1 MAVVPNGHPYAA
13 GGRYLG
19 HFFGDDCQKQSACGE
34 VFLLWKSRRLSEGEE
49 AEAVYAE
56 VSVAGARAST
66 LACGGHSEAGR
77 GARKPHEKAGA
88 QISERS
94 GTYLGSLAGT
104 QLGTGP
110 GLGRCQLLSRLGRA
124 SQGCRLTALQCDL
137 QEAGRTPG
145 STSVGVGRF
154 PGLAAAERGT
164 RFVSACGPPVVCL

>member
-1 MAVVPNGHPYAA
+1 MEITEAVSRRGSRGRLRRGFCCGGEGQQRLHVGATQRQA
-13 GGRYLG
+13 GGPG
-19 HFFGDDCQKQSACGE
+19 SPT
-34 VFLLWKSRRLSEGEE
+34 RRREPE
-49 AEAVYAE
+49 
-56 VSVAGARAST
+56 
-66 LACGGHSEAGR
+66 
-77 GARKPHEKAGA
+77 
-88 QISERS
+88 SERS
-94 GTYLGSLAGT
+94 GTYLGSPAGT

-137 QEAGRTPG
+137 QEAGWTPG